1 VAVTLATPAR
11 GSEPDL
17 TQAVAAYLTLEEWVR
32 ALDPPGLDEPAAAL
46 SLDRASAAC
55 VILRHRGKVMSIG
68 VEGGAAGAD
77 GGALL
82 VRRAAGRAISE
93 LLGRPEVAGLDPEM
107 RAGVGRSLTIELSIA
122 GEMVAL
128 AGRTYGRIA
137 EQIEPGL
144 DGIAL
149 RREDRFALRFPAQ
162 FLAAN
167 DADAVERTIPA
178 LAAELELPGREY
190 SELVSRFGVRAYRFR
205 ALHLVQRAPG
215 RPPFAAFRGQVIVPQ
230 DQVSPAGIVAFAEGI
245 VDHLITSLWTHGEQ
259 PVGLMGD
266 YDPVANAY
274 APLAGPPREQAIA
287 AFALLRYAQAPQLT
301 EAQKRRAHDT
311 AGQILRMLSL
321 VDDHEEPPLENA
333 GACAAI
339 VCAATEDR
347 ELATDP
353 DIGFV
358 FRQAAR
364 VVRDA
369 VAPVAGAAAPRTPH
383 DRALVAAA
391 LGKLARSSA
400 DPEDVDRAR
409 KAIQAAWISVPVH
422 ERMTLLPWIAWAEAD
437 LASAAN
443 TPRAADEVLTA
454 LLEVVAASRIVD
466 ADAPADV
473 AGGLS
478 LYASGHHR
486 ADAQG
491 SRPAAFEA
499 WVIREAAIVPP
510 DAVPGALAGHL
521 TTVRFLMQLAVDDD
535 LLWAVPTPQR
545 ALGGI
550 RAAPWSAA
558 QPLGAQ
564 GMALLT
570 AAESLQTIATAAKR
584 GP

>member
-1 VAVTLATPAR
+1 
-11 GSEPDL
+11 
-17 TQAVAAYLTLEEWVR
+17 VR

-46 SLDRASAAC
+46 PLDGASAAC

-68 VEGGAAGAD
+68 VEGAAAGAGAAASRD
-77 GGALL
+77 ALL

-93 LLGRPEVAGLDPEM
+93 LLGRPEVAGFDPEM

-122 GEMVAL
+122 GDPVAL

-144 DGIAL
+144 DGVAL

-274 APLAGPPREQAIA
+274 EPLAGPPREQAIA

-301 EAQKRRAHDT
+301 EAQKRRARDT
-311 AGQILRMLSL
+311 GEQILRMLSL

-347 ELATDP
+347 ELAKDP
-353 DIGFV
+353 DIGFI

-364 VVRDA
+364 IVRDA
-369 VAPVAGAAAPRTPH
+369 VAPVAGAGAAAPRTPH

-409 KAIQAAWISVPVH
+409 KAVQAAWISVPVH

-437 LASAAN
+437 LARAAD
-443 TPRAADEVLTA
+443 TPRAADEVLKA

-466 ADAPADV
+466 TDAPADV
-473 AGGLS
+473 AGGMS

-491 SRPAAFEA
+491 TRPAAFEA
-499 WVIREAAIVPP
+499 WVIRDAAIVPP
-510 DAVPGALAGHL
+510 DARPGALAGHL
-521 TTVRFLMQLAVDDD
+521 TTMRFLMQLAVDDD

-550 RAAPWSAA
+550 RAAPWDAA

-570 AAESLQTIATAAKR
+570 AAESLQTIAAASTG